1 MKNDLK
7 VAGLSNR
14 KNGVAV
20 YSDAEDRRWSR
31 LKGASEKFVC

>member
-14 KNGVAV
+14 KNGVAI
-20 YSDAEDRRWSR
+20 YCDAEDRRWSR
-31 LKGASEKFVC
+31 LKGVNQKFGC